1 MIKET
6 YTTFEISQFCNVF
19 ITTVSNWVD
28 EGKLPAYRTPGGHRR
43 VKRPDLLAFLEKYGM
58 PVPEELLGS
67 HEKKILIVDDN
78 PETVEML
85 KSLLKTQNANY
96 IIRTAD
102 NGFEAGKQVVSFH
115 PDLLILDVV
124 LPGWNGVQVCQNLRR
139 DPATRDIRVV
149 VMTGHDGVDSHKEF
163 MRLKVDAFMQ
173 KPLRMSEF
181 SEKVKEIL
189 NSSPAVDASRMEKKT
204 A

>member
-43 VKRPDLLAFLEKYGM
+43 VKRQDLLIFLEKYGM
-58 PVPEELLGS
+58 PVPHELLES
-67 HEKKILIVDDN
+67 QEKKILIVDDN

-124 LPGWNGVQVCQNLRR
+124 LPGWNGIQVCQNLRR
-139 DPATRDIRVV
+139 DPATRDIRVI
-149 VMTGHDGVDSHKEF
+149 VMTGHDGMDSHEEF
-163 MRLKVDAFMQ
+163 MRLKVDAFME
-173 KPLRMSEF
+173 KPFEIPDF
-181 SEKVKEIL
+181 SEKVKDIL
-189 NSSPAVDASRMEKKT
+189 DSSQGAAVSRAEKKS